1 MILFNCLSNPSPSQP
16 GKSFTIAQIQAFVIA
31 DQNCFG
37 NMTVLLR
44 RSGSFPSPITCSCL
58 PTMLLSSRWVKK
70 TICTEILTLKRI
82 GKKEKCGQ
90 SLPLSSPH
98 CIWTQDW
105 SHEQFMPYSPGEFL
119 LPRLFYPI
127 WAVVGYC
134 WVVTSTG
141 TGSPYSPCRL
151 ALKTRSNLCYSWTV
165 RSWISLNLIGFLSY
179 LGSLLVYLMVSVT

>member
-37 NMTVLLR
+37 NMTVIEEVWLLPFTHHML
-44 RSGSFPSPITCSCL
+44 SSS
-58 PTMLLSSRWVKK
+58 TMLLSSRWVKK
-70 TICTEILTLKRI
+70 TMCTEILTLKRI
-82 GKKEKCGQ
+82 GRKEKCGQ
-90 SLPLSSPH
+90 SLPLSSLH

-105 SHEQFMPYSPGEFL
+105 SQEQFMPYSPGGFL

-151 ALKTRSNLCYSWTV
+151 ALTTRSNLCYSWTI

-179 LGSLLVYLMVSVT
+179 LGSLLVYLMVSAT